1 MTEEETE
8 LERAVKQLE
17 DAAGYVDVDETV
29 VRQLKHPQRSHKMT
43 MPFERDDGTV
53 EMVEAYR
60 VQHDDVRGPYK
71 GGLRYSPELTQKEC
85 AGLGMWMTFKCAV
98 ADVPFGGAKG
108 GVRVDPHEL
117 SEEENERVTRRFTKS
132 LRPHIGVDF
141 DIPAP
146 DMGTNASTMSWIMDT
161 YSVYEDETVSG
172 IVTGKSPEIG
182 GIVGREESPGIG
194 VSIVTQ
200 RALKYYGYD
209 TEDVTVAVQGYG
221 SVGANAAR
229 HLDDAGAN
237 VVAVSDAQG
246 GVYDP
251 DGLATYEVMSYEEK
265 PGAVTEYEAETITN
279 AELLELDVDVLVPA
293 AIGGV
298 LTAENADDVRAD
310 IVVEGANGPTTSEAD
325 RILEERGVPVVPD
338 ILANAGGVTASYF
351 EWLRGRNRRKWP
363 KEKVTE
369 ELEDE
374 MNASWADAVAEFEEH
389 EDATWRDAC
398 YVVALRRLA
407 RAYTERGLW
416 P

>member
-1 MTEEETE
+1 MSEEETE

-17 DAAGYVDVDETV
+17 DAAGYVDVDEDIL
-29 VRQLKHPQRSHKMT
+29 RQLKHPQRSHKMS
-43 MPFERDDGTV
+43 MPFERDDGSV
-53 EMVEAYR
+53 EVLEAYR

-71 GGLRYSPELTQKEC
+71 GGLRYSHELTQEEC

-108 GVRVDPHEL
+108 GVCVDPHEL
-117 SEEENERVTRRFTKS
+117 SEEEHERVTRRFTKS
-132 LRPHIGVDF
+132 LRRYIGVNF

-146 DMGTNASTMSWIMDT
+146 DMGTNARTMSWIMDT
-161 YSVYEDETVSG
+161 YSVYEDETVNG

-182 GIVGREESPGIG
+182 GIEGREEAPGVG
-194 VSIVTQ
+194 ASIVAQ
-200 RALKYYGYD
+200 RALEYYSVGV
-209 TEDVTVAVQGYG
+209 EGATVAVQGYG

-229 HLDDAGAN
+229 HLDDAGAD

-251 DGLATYEVMSYEEK
+251 DGLSTYEVKSYEEK
-265 PGAVTEYEAETITN
+265 PSAVTEYDAPTISN

-298 LTAENADDVRAD
+298 LTAENADEIEAD
-310 IVVEGANGPTTSEAD
+310 LIIEGANGPTTTEAD
-325 RILEERGVPVVPD
+325 AIFEERGVPVIPD

-351 EWLRGRNRRKWP
+351 EWLRGMNRRKWP

-369 ELEDE
+369 ELETE
-374 MNASWADAVAEFEEH
+374 MNQSWSDAAEQFGSL

-398 YVVALRRLA
+398 YVVALERLS

>member
-1 MTEEETE
+1 MSEEETE

-17 DAAGYVDVDETV
+17 DAAGYVDIDEDV
-29 VRQLKHPQRSHKMT
+29 LLQLKHPQRANKMT
-43 MPFERDDGTV
+43 MPFERDDGSV
-53 EMVEAYR
+53 EVLEAYR

-71 GGLRYSPELTQKEC
+71 GGLRYSPEVTQEEC

-108 GVRVDPHEL
+108 GVRVDPREL
-117 SEEENERVTRRFTKS
+117 SEEEHERVTRRLTKS
-132 LRPHIGVDF
+132 LRRYIGVNF

-146 DMGTNASTMSWIMDT
+146 DMGTNAQTMSWIMDT

-182 GIVGREESPGIG
+182 GIEGREEAPGIG

-200 RALKYYGYD
+200 RALEDYGYD
-209 TEDVTVAVQGYG
+209 IEEVTVAVQGYG

-229 HLDDAGAN
+229 HIDDAGAN
-237 VVAVSDAQG
+237 VVAVSDSVG
-246 GVYDP
+246 GVHDP
-251 DGLATYEVMSYEEK
+251 DGLPTHDIKSYNEK
-265 PGAVTEYEAETITN
+265 PGAVTEYHAPNLTN
-279 AELLELDVDVLVPA
+279 AELLELDVDVLIPA

-298 LTAENADDVRAD
+298 LTGENADDVQAD
-310 IVVEGANGPTTSEAD
+310 IIVEGANGPTTSEAD
-325 RILEERGVPVVPD
+325 PIFEERGLPVIPD

-351 EWLRGRNRRKWP
+351 EWLRGMNRRKWP
-363 KEKVTE
+363 KETVMN
-369 ELEDE
+369 ELETE
-374 MNASWADAVAEFEEH
+374 MNRSWESAVAEHESL

-398 YVVALRRLA
+398 YVVALKRLA